1 MHLTNKRNEIQKIKR
16 LRIVFLISLG
26 VLFILG
32 IILTGKKLL
41 LNNTIQEAALLNP
54 PVKPSGWVEETGKWY
69 YYDEE
74 SGEKKS
80 GWSTIDGERYYFD
93 PVSQERVSG
102 ITELSAQKWYY
113 FDENGQLQKNCIID
127 NYIINGYGIITD
139 RLLTEEENLARLE
152 ELQSGIDSFSSQYG
166 AEGVSIALIENGKVT
181 DTFVY
186 GNAQKASTATTK
198 IVTPMTPDTK
208 IRIASISKVISSMV
222 GLKMMENGMVDL
234 DASIGDY
241 WGFPVCNPA
250 YPEHTISLRSIYTH
264 SSSIADLDSYK
275 GIEDKLR
282 RNVVFRNTE
291 PLHPSSCSYC
301 NFAFAVSGA
310 TLEKAGGKII
320 DDLADETFFN
330 DLGIDAAF
338 ASGRIEDKT
347 LLAELY
353 YTDSSVSRS
362 LNSLSNYTGS
372 NTPGENGNMVV
383 GGLCIS
389 AADLAKLICILAN
402 DGVYED
408 KRYLESE
415 TIELMETPF
424 CQTDYHGVEVTQC
437 MPLKYNTDIYG
448 EDSLYFHTGSAYGVY
463 SLFTY
468 NPETKNGVVVITTGA
483 LGTLDEYGV
492 YAVCGDISELL
503 YSSLKKD
510 WKLEPLFLEPDSSED
525 NTEETG
531 TTENILIT
539 EDISPNNSTQKQSCE
554 QDMTEDEVSITENH
568 N

>member
-1 MHLTNKRNEIQKIKR
+1 MHMTNKRKNIRTIKR
-16 LRIVFLISLG
+16 LRIVFIISFGIL
-26 VLFILG
+26 LILG
-32 IILTGKKLL
+32 IIFISTKLL
-41 LNNTIQEAALLNP
+41 SPDMTLTTAFPDSQITL
-54 PVKPSGWVEETGKWY
+54 SGWVEEDGTWY

-74 SGEKKS
+74 NGERKS
-80 GWSTIDGERYYFD
+80 GWATIDGNRYYFD
-93 PVSQERVSG
+93 PVSFERVSG
-102 ITELSAQKWYY
+102 ITELAAETWYY
-113 FDENGQLQKNCIID
+113 FDENGILQKNCIID
-127 NYIINGYGIITD
+127 NYIINEYGIIAD
-139 RLLTEEENLARLE
+139 RLLTEEENLVRLE
-152 ELQSGIDSFSSQYG
+152 ELQSEIDSYASQYG
-166 AEGVSIALIENGKVT
+166 AEGVSVAFIENGQVT
-181 DTFVY
+181 DTFVS
-186 GNAQKASTATTK
+186 GQAQKASTSATKT
-198 IVTPMTPDTK
+198 VTPMTPDTK

-222 GLKMMENGMVDL
+222 GFKMMENGIVDL

-241 WGFPVCNPA
+241 WGFPVSNPA

-264 SSSIADLDSYK
+264 TSSIADLDSYQ
-275 GIEDKLR
+275 GIENKLR

-320 DDLADETFFN
+320 DDLADETFFY
-330 DLGIDAAF
+330 DLGIDASF

-353 YTDSSVSRS
+353 YADGSVSRS

-372 NTPGENGNMVV
+372 DTPGENGTFVV

-389 AADLAKLICILAN
+389 AKDLAKLICILAN

-408 KRYLESE
+408 KRYLEAD
-415 TIELMETPF
+415 TVALMETPF

-437 MPLKYNTDIYG
+437 MPLKYNTNIYG

-483 LGTLDEYGV
+483 SGTTDEYGI

-510 WKLEPLFLEPDSSED
+510 WKLEPLFLESNPLENESNETGLSD
-525 NTEETG
+525 NNLITEET
-531 TTENILIT
+531 
-539 EDISPNNSTQKQSCE
+539 PHNSFTKE
-554 QDMTEDEVSITENH
+554 QLSETDSADEEFSITEKP
-568 N
+568 

>member
-1 MHLTNKRNEIQKIKR
+1 MRISNKRKQIQKIKR
-16 LRIVFLISLG
+16 LRIVLLVSFGI
-26 VLFILG
+26 LFILG
-32 IILTGKKLL
+32 ILLVSTKLL
-41 LNNTIQEAALLNP
+41 SGNTAQETALLTP
-54 PVKPSGWVEETGKWY
+54 FIKPSGWVEESGKWY

-80 GWSTIDGERYYFD
+80 GWSTIEGERYYFD
-93 PVSQERVSG
+93 PVSHERVTG
-102 ITELSAQKWYY
+102 ITELSSEKWYY
-113 FDENGQLQKNCIID
+113 FDENGKLQKNCIID
-127 NYIINGYGIITD
+127 NYIIDDYGIITD
-139 RLLTEEENLARLE
+139 RLLTEEEKQARLE
-152 ELQSGIDSFSSQYG
+152 ELQAGIDSFSSGYG
-166 AEGVSIALIENGKVT
+166 ADGVSVALIENGQVT

-186 GNAQKASTATTK
+186 GYAQKNS
-198 IVTPMTPDTK
+198 TPMTPDTK

-222 GLKMMENGMVDL
+222 GFKMMENGIVDL

-241 WGFPVCNPA
+241 WGFPVRNSA

-264 SSSIADLDSYK
+264 TSSIADLDSYK

-330 DLGIDAAF
+330 DLGIDASF
-338 ASGRIEDKT
+338 TSGRIEDKT

-353 YTDSSVSRS
+353 YADGSISRS

-372 NTPGENGNMVV
+372 NTPGENGTSVV

-389 AADLAKLICILAN
+389 AKDLAKLICILAN
-402 DGVYED
+402 DGIYED
-408 KRYLESE
+408 KRYLEAD
-415 TIELMETPF
+415 TVALMEEPF
-424 CQTDYHGVEVTQC
+424 CQTDYHGIEVTQC
-437 MPLKYNTDIYG
+437 MPLKYNTNIYG

-468 NPETKNGVVVITTGA
+468 NPDTKNGAVVITTGA
-483 LGTLDEYGV
+483 SGAQDDYGI

-510 WKLEPLFLEPDSSED
+510 WKLGPLFLEPNSSE
-525 NTEETG
+525 EETG
-531 TTENILIT
+531 LSDNNLIT
-539 EDISPNNSTQKQSCE
+539 EDVSLNSL
-554 QDMTEDEVSITENH
+554 TEE
-568 N
+568 

>member
-1 MHLTNKRNEIQKIKR
+1 MHIRNRRENIRTIKR
-16 LRIVFLISLG
+16 LRIVFIISLG
-26 VLFILG
+26 ILLLLG
-32 IILTGKKLL
+32 IIWLGIKLFSPDITL
-41 LNNTIQEAALLNP
+41 DTALLDSHTTL
-54 PVKPSGWVEETGKWY
+54 SGWAEENGTWY

-80 GWSTIDGERYYFD
+80 GWATIDGNRYYFD
-93 PVSQERVSG
+93 PVSFERVSG
-102 ITELSAQKWYY
+102 ITELAAEKWYY
-113 FDENGQLQKNCIID
+113 FDENGILQKNCIID
-127 NYIINGYGIITD
+127 NYIIDEYGIITD

-152 ELQSGIDSFSSQYG
+152 ELQSEIDSYASQYG
-166 AEGVSIALIENGKVT
+166 AEGVSVAFIENGQVT
-181 DTFVY
+181 DTFVS
-186 GNAQKASTATTK
+186 GHAQKASTSTTK
-198 IVTPMTPDTK
+198 TATPMTPDTK

-222 GLKMMENGMVDL
+222 GFKMMENGIVDL

-241 WGFPVCNPA
+241 WGFPVYNSA

-264 SSSIADLDSYK
+264 TSSIADLDSYQ
-275 GIEDKLR
+275 GIENKLR

-330 DLGIDAAF
+330 DLGIDASF
-338 ASGRIEDKT
+338 ASGRIHDKT

-353 YTDSSVSRS
+353 YADGSVSRS

-372 NTPGENGNMVV
+372 DTPGENGTFVV

-389 AADLAKLICILAN
+389 AKDLAKLICILAN

-408 KRYLESE
+408 KRYLEAD
-415 TIELMETPF
+415 TVALMEAPF

-437 MPLKYNTDIYG
+437 MPLKYNTNIYG

-468 NPETKNGVVVITTGA
+468 NPDSKNGVVVITTGA
-483 LGTLDEYGV
+483 SGAQDEYGI

-510 WKLEPLFLEPDSSED
+510 WKLGPLFLEPDPL
-525 NTEETG
+525 EETISQNNLV
-531 TTENILIT
+531 TEQVSQNNIDTENL
-539 EDISPNNSTQKQSCE
+539 
-554 QDMTEDEVSITENH
+554 SIIETP
-568 N
+568 

>member
-1 MHLTNKRNEIQKIKR
+1 MHITDKRKNSPTLKR
-16 LRIVFLISLG
+16 LRTVFFLSFGILLILA
-26 VLFILG
+26 
-32 IILTGKKLL
+32 IILIGTGLSSHNTAQETALTDPIIKL
-41 LNNTIQEAALLNP
+41 
-54 PVKPSGWVEETGKWY
+54 SGWVEESGKWY

-74 SGEKKS
+74 SGIKKS
-80 GWSTIDGERYYFD
+80 GWSTIDGNRYYFD
-93 PVSQERVSG
+93 PVSFERVSG
-102 ITELSAQKWYY
+102 ITELAPEKWYY
-113 FDENGQLQKNCIID
+113 FDENGKLQKNCIID
-127 NYIINGYGIITD
+127 NYIIDGYGIITD
-139 RLLTEEENLARLE
+139 RLLTEEENRTRLE
-152 ELQSGIDSFSSQYG
+152 ELQSGIDSFSSEYG
-166 AEGVSIALIENGKVT
+166 AEGVSVALIENGQVT

-186 GNAQKASTATTK
+186 GHARKASTSTTK
-198 IVTPMTPDTK
+198 VVTPMTPDTK

-222 GLKMMENGMVDL
+222 GFKMMENGIVDL

-241 WGFPVCNPA
+241 WGFPVQNPA

-264 SSSIADLDSYK
+264 TSSIADLDSYK

-282 RNVVFRNTE
+282 RNVVYRNTE

-330 DLGIDAAF
+330 DLGIDASF

-353 YTDSSVSRS
+353 YSDGSVSRS
-362 LNSLSNYTGS
+362 LNNLSNYAGS
-372 NTPGENGNMVV
+372 DTPGENGTFVV

-389 AADLAKLICILAN
+389 AKDLAKMICILAN
-402 DGVYED
+402 DGIYEGTRFLD
-408 KRYLESE
+408 AE
-415 TIELMETPF
+415 TVELMEAPF

-437 MPLKYNTDIYG
+437 MPLKYNTNIYG

-468 NPETKNGVVVITTGA
+468 NPDTKNGVVVITTGA
-483 LGTLDEYGV
+483 SGVLDEYGI

-510 WKLEPLFLEPDSSED
+510 WKLGPLFLEPDSSED
-525 NTEETG
+525 SIEETSVS
-531 TTENILIT
+531 ENNMIK
-539 EDISPNNSTQKQSCE
+539 EDFSPNDLPREATHQY
-554 QDMTEDEVSITENH
+554 DMAEDGISITKNP
-568 N
+568 